1 MNQQFVDK
9 ITQKIPELKL
19 FFDEPMKNHTTFRIG
34 GTADVYVQPDDMQL
48 KILLETARETD
59 MPVTVIGNGSN
70 LLVGDFGIRGLVIEI
85 GKGMKDITISGKTIT
100 ASAGAGLGAAA
111 SKAAEAGLCGM
122 EFASGIPGNIGG
134 AVVMNAGAYGGEI
147 KQIIKNATVI
157 TLDGQIKTLSADEL
171 ELSYRHSCISENN
184 YIVISAVFTLED
196 GDKAL
201 IKEKMADFRQRR
213 IDKQPLEYP
222 SAGSTFKR
230 PEGYFA
236 VKLIMDSD
244 LAGYTVGGAQVSA
257 KHCGFVINKGGA
269 TAADVVKLIGDVQRI
284 VKDKYNVGLE
294 PEVKMIGEF

>member
-171 ELSYRHSCISENN
+171 ELSYRHSCIPENN

-196 GDKAL
+196 GVDEAGGGVGHAGEEDGLQAHVLQSAIHLVKSLEALGLVAEGLHDLLTLYHLVDKGSLLAAHGAL
-201 IKEKMADFRQRR
+201 ALEILVAALCEEAGDHKAQGGDADHHQRDGN
-213 IDKQPLEYP
+213 IL
-222 SAGSTFKR
+222 
-230 PEGYFA
+230 
-236 VKLIMDSD
+236 L
-244 LAGYTVGGAQVSA
+244 
-257 KHCGFVINKGGA
+257 
-269 TAADVVKLIGDVQRI
+269 
-284 VKDKYNVGLE
+284 
-294 PEVKMIGEF
+294 

>member
-1 MNQQFVDK
+1 
-9 ITQKIPELKL
+9 
-19 FFDEPMKNHTTFRIG
+19 
-34 GTADVYVQPDDMQL
+34 
-48 KILLETARETD
+48 
-59 MPVTVIGNGSN
+59 
-70 LLVGDFGIRGLVIEI
+70 
-85 GKGMKDITISGKTIT
+85 
-100 ASAGAGLGAAA
+100 
-111 SKAAEAGLCGM
+111 M

-171 ELSYRHSCISENN
+171 ELSYRHSCIPENN

-230 PEGYFA
+230 PQNT
-236 VKLIMDSD
+236 VD
-244 LAGYTVGGAQVSA
+244 L
-257 KHCGFVINKGGA
+257 
-269 TAADVVKLIGDVQRI
+269 
-284 VKDKYNVGLE
+284 
-294 PEVKMIGEF
+294 

>member
-19 FFDEPMKNHTTFRIG
+19 FFDEPMKITRHFVSEERQM
-34 GTADVYVQPDDMQL
+34 YMCSRDDQQL

-171 ELSYRHSCISENN
+171 ELSYRHSCIPENN
-184 YIVISAVFTLED
+184 YIVISAVFALED

-236 VKLIMDSD
+236 GKLIMDSD

>member
-157 TLDGQIKTLSADEL
+157 TLDGQIKTLSAD
-171 ELSYRHSCISENN
+171 
-184 YIVISAVFTLED
+184 
-196 GDKAL
+196 
-201 IKEKMADFRQRR
+201 
-213 IDKQPLEYP
+213 
-222 SAGSTFKR
+222 
-230 PEGYFA
+230 
-236 VKLIMDSD
+236 
-244 LAGYTVGGAQVSA
+244 
-257 KHCGFVINKGGA
+257 
-269 TAADVVKLIGDVQRI
+269 
-284 VKDKYNVGLE
+284 
-294 PEVKMIGEF
+294 